1 MQSPDYN
8 DREGVCHNG
17 RRSDSAPERGDAYE
31 RLRFFRV
38 HCSLDRIDCIHQS
51 MRKAATQ
58 LPTVGGY
65 LNSLTL

>member
-1 MQSPDYN
+1 MLFDDMHSNEYN
-8 DREGVCHNG
+8 SKERCLPHG

-38 HCSLDRIDCIHQS
+38 HRSFDRVDCIHQG

-58 LPTVGGY
+58 GP
-65 LNSLTL
+65 N